1 MSQSADKQSGS
12 YRGPVPSDNI
22 QERWLSIVGIGEDGA
37 DGLTA
42 QARMLISGASLVIGS
57 TRQLALAADFIRHE
71 KLDWPSPLL
80 EAIPAL
86 LARRGEATCVLAS
99 GDPFYYGIGATL
111 SAHLHPSEFICV
123 PAPSSLSLAAA
134 KLGWPLHELATVSL
148 HGRAIENI
156 IPHLQPGT
164 RILVLSW
171 DGRTPQQLAELLDA
185 RGFGQSALHILEALG
200 GPHERL
206 RRSTARGFN
215 LNAIDPLN
223 IVGIE
228 VVAEP
233 VARIIPLAA
242 GLPDCAFESDGQL
255 TKREIRAATL
265 SALSPRAGELLW
277 DVGAGSGSIAIE
289 WMLCHASLRAI
300 AIEERAER
308 SACIQ
313 RNAMALGTPLLK
325 IVEAEA
331 PGALHDLP
339 QPDAVFIGGGAND
352 PGVFECCWAA
362 LKPGGRLV
370 INAVSLE
377 TEARLLQW
385 YAALGGELR
394 RLSVERADALGGMTG
409 WRPAMTVTQ
418 WSIVKP

>member
-1 MSQSADKQSGS
+1 M
-12 YRGPVPSDNI
+12 PSDNT
-22 QERWLSIVGIGEDGA
+22 RVCWLSIVGIGENGA

-42 QARMLISGASLVIGS
+42 QARTLISSASLVIGS
-57 TRQLALAADFIRHE
+57 ARQLALAADFIRHE
-71 KLDWPSPLL
+71 KLVWPSPLL

-111 SAHLHPSEFICV
+111 SGHLHPGEFICV

-148 HGRAIENI
+148 HGRALESI

-171 DGRTPQQLAELLDA
+171 DGSTPQQLAPLLDA

-215 LNAIDPLN
+215 LNDIDPLN
-223 IVGIE
+223 IIGIE

-233 VARIIPLAA
+233 AARIIPLAV
-242 GLPDCAFESDGQL
+242 GLPDSAFESDGQL
-255 TKREIRAATL
+255 TKREIRAVTL
-265 SALSPRAGELLW
+265 SALNPRAGELLW

-300 AIEERAER
+300 AIEERADR
-308 SACIQ
+308 SARVH

-325 IVEAEA
+325 IVEGEA

-352 PGVFECCWAA
+352 PGLFDCCWDA

-394 RLSVERADALGGMTG
+394 RLSVERADSLGAMTG

-418 WSIVKP
+418 WSVVKS